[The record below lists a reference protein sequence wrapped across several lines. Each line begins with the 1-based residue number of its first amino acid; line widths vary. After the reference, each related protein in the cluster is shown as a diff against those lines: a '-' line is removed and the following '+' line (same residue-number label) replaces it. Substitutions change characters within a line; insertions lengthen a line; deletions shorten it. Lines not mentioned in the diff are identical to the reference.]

1 MKGNNLKI
9 IIMYIKWST
18 KYFIKPNYL
27 ITGILNTYTSC
38 NYIYIL
44 ELKLDKSADE
54 ALCQIND
61 KGYAEPFKSD
71 GRHIY
76 KIGVN
81 FSTETRSIDGWK
93 IE

>member
-1 MKGNNLKI
+1 MDILLK
-9 IIMYIKWST
+9 T
-18 KYFIKPNYL
+18 KD
-27 ITGILNTYTSC
+27 
-38 NYIYIL
+38 YIYIL

-81 FSTETRSIDGWK
+81 FSRQHRCIDDWK
-93 IE
+93 VEEQ